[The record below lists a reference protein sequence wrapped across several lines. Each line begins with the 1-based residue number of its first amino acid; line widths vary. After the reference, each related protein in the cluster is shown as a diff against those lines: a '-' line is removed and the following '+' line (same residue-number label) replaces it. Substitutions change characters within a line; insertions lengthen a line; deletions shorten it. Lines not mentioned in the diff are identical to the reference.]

1 MISFSLT
8 NEQKRSIF
16 EATLRNL
23 EMEIFQLIL
32 VVGGDPDSYDY
43 TQIAE
48 MADIPLP
55 SAQGQLYAS
64 YNRYLDIKQK
74 IDSL

>member
-8 NEQKRSIF
+8 NEQKKSLL
-16 EATLRNL
+16 ETTLRSL
-23 EMEIFQLIL
+23 EMEIYHLIL
-32 VVGGDPDSYDY
+32 IVGGDPDSYDY
-43 TQIAE
+43 TQIAD

-74 IDSL
+74 IDNL